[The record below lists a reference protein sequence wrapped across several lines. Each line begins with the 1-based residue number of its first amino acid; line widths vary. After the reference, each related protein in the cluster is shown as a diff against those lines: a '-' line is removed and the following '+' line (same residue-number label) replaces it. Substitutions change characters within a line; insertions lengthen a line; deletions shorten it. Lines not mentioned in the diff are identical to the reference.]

1 MHSPSRCT
9 SKVNMHPLVQ
19 VEFHFGGG
27 PAPGGAVAVVAWA
40 LTSVGCSTPVADL
53 LARPRSP
60 FVADLVGVNLL
71 AGVASG
77 ADAIL
82 LPGKERVVGVSQDGH
97 VEGRAAIASFV
108 PAAVAVHTTEPSGSP
123 RNHLRATVAGIEPRG
138 SLVRLTAHLADGSP
152 VAADLTLAASVDE
165 GIVPGRSVWLVVKA
179 AQVVLYP
186 R

>member
-1 MHSPSRCT
+1 MADT
-9 SKVNMHPLVQ
+9 
-19 VEFHFGGG
+19 G
-27 PAPGGAVAVVAWA
+27 
-40 LTSVGCSTPVADL
+40 PVADL

-82 LPGKERVVGVSQDGH
+82 LPGKERVVGVAQDGL